1 MGENIFP
8 SLKQLTLQS
17 MYHPQTS
24 DLPEAGKNIIPKITE
39 AVFSRIMGH
48 VAIWEAQT
56 SYSDRKRLCFA
67 FFSLATQ
74 RLVSIWTERA
84 KYAVMTKKRQ
94 EVQYKLG
101 DL

>member
-48 VAIWEAQT
+48 VAI
-56 SYSDRKRLCFA
+56 
-67 FFSLATQ
+67 
-74 RLVSIWTERA
+74 
-84 KYAVMTKKRQ
+84 
-94 EVQYKLG
+94 
-101 DL
+101 